1 MLATSPSPSGSL
13 DAAAAGTIRRLTAV
27 LDDIDPVNTTALQR
41 LRDLCEQL
49 HLSQGAIDDAC
60 EGKAD
65 AAPVSGFRVAVLAFT
80 QRLHKALQGKAPAL
94 VLQHHDDVEVIC
106 LGLCAFASVKA
117 PSPYSAYP
125 DRMNKARQALDGI
138 TSSLLAVVDARRGV
152 DGMAYG
158 QMLNVHNWI
167 SRACKARLLT
177 ADSISMTAV
186 KSFSAEVLAE
196 FSRRASVWHADAHPS
211 LHLDDHDI
219 GKTAAEL
226 KTMLDYGLVSFT
238 GQEDALAQVVAWLS
252 SAPSFALL
260 TAAKNGVGLSSLF
273 SLFKSILD
281 LGVRSA
287 EAVAQPGAASHGSTI
302 EQDRLAPLWKQMI
315 ASTGLLDPQK
325 LFNDDGRFLAA
336 CANLLRAMH
345 ETGLPRGWNVEQRLA
360 FTNAGRRV
368 LDMVGGADP
377 ARMAGIALP
386 TLSNLVSF
394 IKAWHKHELM
404 HELKGA
410 NKPAASEHPATEAP
424 HQRTAHYAETRN
436 RLKRAAEQ
444 VTSALLPDKLA
455 RLDRN
460 DTVGALFKG
469 LFSLRQARLLTPAL
483 VDPLLVV
490 LASAVANIPN
500 WPTNHAIDIAKGLN
514 TLFSDK
520 VFEWHALQPAFH
532 ALMGQPAHGES
543 WSASDVAAFVRGSK
557 VESRQTLSLP
567 LERHVK
573 PASGVQHKP
582 LRTHVVGDRPLL
594 TQPVATPVSDTSL
607 SLTMPPKHRPSGMP
621 RYVKRDADGFIEP
634 SRVSKV
640 TAANPDARTSQLALA
655 TGREVEDEE
664 EDEDEKAMVQGA
676 QSHTS
681 RTAARTATTAPPAS
695 KSTVTPVVFPGNNK
709 SARKAKT
716 MVTADIDFA
725 EQKSLLPIR
734 GSRAFEAWLPPIRG
748 SRPFKAWLPPAN
760 TSVEQHAMAR
770 KVFAA
775 IERRNE
781 NKALEWLAKSDNENL
796 AGYRAIS
803 SDSILSLAIFSS
815 MPKLALAILGT
826 SVGRRCAAEPNKLG
840 VTPLHLAV
848 RLGNMVLLEA
858 LLRIEEVVRNINYK
872 GNDGYDAVGA
882 ALVLGR
888 TEVLTRLMQLD
899 AVREQLPQAGYNKGN
914 SALSMALAHDRMD
927 ALKVLLSH
935 PELARQAATE
945 QSIEIPAGHGYG
957 PVTLAQYF
965 AHLGDLTTLSVLT
978 AVDRVLEHEAAI
990 VKPFNLAGL
999 ALHSGSREVFN
1010 HVLACPQL
1018 QPLAG
1023 LLTVSGCTPLMLA
1036 VWSNNDELF
1045 AKLLAISA
1053 VRATVLSSPGARLRI
1068 MTQWPPSLPPQT
1080 LPYKDVLDLA
1090 VQGGNHG
1097 MASSLLQ
1104 VQEVLDA
1111 VDKRGDYAQGLLL
1124 RCMDHRMP
1132 DLVLALLQRPLVAK
1146 VVRIPDSSGMTA
1158 LHHAAK
1164 LGQTRIVETL
1174 LRMLPA
1180 SEIARSNRE
1189 DKSAFLIAKEAG
1201 HQETAR
1207 VLAAAMAAAD
1217 ANAALNQ

>member
-1 MLATSPSPSGSL
+1 
-13 DAAAAGTIRRLTAV
+13 
-27 LDDIDPVNTTALQR
+27 
-41 LRDLCEQL
+41 
-49 HLSQGAIDDAC
+49 
-60 EGKAD
+60 
-65 AAPVSGFRVAVLAFT
+65 
-80 QRLHKALQGKAPAL
+80 
-94 VLQHHDDVEVIC
+94 
-106 LGLCAFASVKA
+106 
-117 PSPYSAYP
+117 
-125 DRMNKARQALDGI
+125 
-138 TSSLLAVVDARRGV
+138 
-152 DGMAYG
+152 
-158 QMLNVHNWI
+158 
-167 SRACKARLLT
+167 
-177 ADSISMTAV
+177 
-186 KSFSAEVLAE
+186 
-196 FSRRASVWHADAHPS
+196 
-211 LHLDDHDI
+211 
-219 GKTAAEL
+219 
-226 KTMLDYGLVSFT
+226 
-238 GQEDALAQVVAWLS
+238 
-252 SAPSFALL
+252 
-260 TAAKNGVGLSSLF
+260 
-273 SLFKSILD
+273 
-281 LGVRSA
+281 
-287 EAVAQPGAASHGSTI
+287 
-302 EQDRLAPLWKQMI
+302 
-315 ASTGLLDPQK
+315 
-325 LFNDDGRFLAA
+325 
-336 CANLLRAMH
+336 
-345 ETGLPRGWNVEQRLA
+345 
-360 FTNAGRRV
+360 
-368 LDMVGGADP
+368 
-377 ARMAGIALP
+377 
-386 TLSNLVSF
+386 
-394 IKAWHKHELM
+394 M

-410 NKPAASEHPATEAP
+410 NKPAASEHPATEVP
-424 HQRTAHYAETRN
+424 HQRTAYYAETRN

-532 ALMGQPAHGES
+532 ALMGRPAHGES

-557 VESRQTLSLP
+557 VENLRGMVAADKGIETL
-567 LERHVK
+567 
-573 PASGVQHKP
+573 Q
-582 LRTHVVGDRPLL
+582 
-594 TQPVATPVSDTSL
+594 
-607 SLTMPPKHRPSGMP
+607 GM
-621 RYVKRDADGFIEP
+621 V
-634 SRVSKV
+634 
-640 TAANPDARTSQLALA
+640 
-655 TGREVEDEE
+655 
-664 EDEDEKAMVQGA
+664 
-676 QSHTS
+676 
-681 RTAARTATTAPPAS
+681 
-695 KSTVTPVVFPGNNK
+695 
-709 SARKAKT
+709 
-716 MVTADIDFA
+716 
-725 EQKSLLPIR
+725 
-734 GSRAFEAWLPPIRG
+734 
-748 SRPFKAWLPPAN
+748 
-760 TSVEQHAMAR
+760 
-770 KVFAA
+770 AA

-888 TEVLTRLMQLD
+888 TEVLKRLMQLD
-899 AVREQLPQAGYNKGN
+899 AVREQPPQAGYNKGN

-965 AHLGDLTTLSVLT
+965 AHLGNLTTLSVLT

-999 ALHSGSREVFN
+999 ALHSGSRAVFN

-1036 VWSNNDELF
+1036 VWGNNDELF

-1053 VRATVLSSPGARLRI
+1053 VRATVLSAPGARLRI